1 MVPNPERSWEGRLLF
16 LLRAEKGGKN
26 VRGASL
32 RERPKIG
39 CNVCCDMFDSYNC
52 RVVLTKECEVGY
64 VRNIKLKAIGC
75 F

>member
-1 MVPNPERSWEGRLLF
+1 MIYRKNKGVF
-16 LLRAEKGGKN
+16 FEKGGKN

-39 CNVCCDMFDSYNC
+39 CNVCCDTFDSYNC

-64 VRNIKLKAIGC
+64 VRNVKLKVLIGC